1 MFTKDELNLIQAF
14 LNSDLN
20 VPVKFAD
27 LVVSLKEKVSNELK
41 SFEPQTTNHEPKT
54 TETTN

>member
-41 SFEPQTTNHEPKT
+41 THDT
-54 TETTN
+54 TETAN